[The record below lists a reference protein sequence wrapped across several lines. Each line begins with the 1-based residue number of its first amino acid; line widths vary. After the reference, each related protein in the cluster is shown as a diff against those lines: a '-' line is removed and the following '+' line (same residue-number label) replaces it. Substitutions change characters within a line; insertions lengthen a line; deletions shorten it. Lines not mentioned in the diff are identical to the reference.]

1 MLEIIYYLYNNL
13 HIQLFSIIHLY
24 FISIIY
30 IVLVKDIR
38 LYLFLN
44 HLKLFLI
51 IFNKLLQFFNI
62 YNHFMI
68 HHQLLSMINK
78 LNLILLLIK
87 HIKLSHN
94 LPIFKSNGLLINSNP
109 SLSISKF
116 ILFKHNF

>member
-13 HIQLFSIIHLY
+13 HIQLFSIIHLS
-24 FISIIY
+24 FISIIF

-51 IFNKLLQFFNI
+51 IFNKLLPFFNI

-87 HIKLSHN
+87 HIKLSLS
-94 LPIFKSNGLLINSNP
+94 LPIFKNNGLLINNNP
-109 SLSISKF
+109 SLSINKF